1 MEDRTACPPVRQGA
15 PVADPAGTPP
25 DRERKDPDLKPQSLH
40 PWNVPIDQARGIQE
54 ELAQRVD
61 LENTVGDVRTVA
73 AVDIAMESKTLG
85 HAAAVLF
92 AFPGFDV
99 LETAVVRG
107 PIKFPYVPGLLS
119 FREGPLLIDALLR
132 LRREPDVIF
141 FDGQGVAHPRRLGV
155 ASHLGL
161 VLDKAT
167 VGLAKSRLV
176 GTFKEP
182 GPDEGAAS
190 DLVFE
195 GRLVGYAVRSRVN
208 AEPIF
213 VSPGH
218 GIDYKTALRLAT
230 ASFDGQRVP
239 RPIRVADGLSKAA
252 KRGKE
257 KEFIAALKKGK

>member
-1 MEDRTACPPVRQGA
+1 MEDRTACPPVWQGA
-15 PVADPAGTPP
+15 PAADPAGTPLQIL
-25 DRERKDPDLKPQSLH
+25 DLKPQSLH
-40 PWNVPIDQARGIQE
+40 PWNLPIDQARGIQE

-119 FREGPLLIDALLR
+119 FREGPLFIDALLR

-161 VLDKAT
+161 VLDKRRWGWPSPAWWERSKNRAPMRGRRRT
-167 VGLAKSRLV
+167 WCSK
-176 GTFKEP
+176 
-182 GPDEGAAS
+182 AAWW
-190 DLVFE
+190 
-195 GRLVGYAVRSRVN
+195 YAVRSRVN

-252 KRGKE
+252 KRGKA
-257 KEFIAALKKGK
+257 KEFIAALKKGE